1 MDNTEIIQAVRKR
14 FEKRLLS
21 DADMQRLRQRAEEG
35 VATMAEADIYARR
48 AAECYNMALHEV
60 LGKASIEEYRDAV
73 DSVIPK
79 GFHQISSRVNDYTK
93 EIIDIQLKDAG
104 IGLKAVS
111 AEYDSRKERDVVE
124 AIRKAAQKAEEIS
137 RAEPEADRQVES
149 FAQKAATNT
158 IQTNAKAQNDAGLEV
173 RVTRIYDGIGV
184 HDRKDECQWC
194 LSRCGEDM
202 PYSEAYAKGA
212 FQRHPGCHCELFY
225 KPKRGGWQRQ
235 ADLTGN
241 QWENATD
248 EQMLKM
254 RQKYGTDE
262 RRLSPAERIRTAQE
276 GTLWKKLD
284 GDATVAAGSEA
295 SASKLPPKLGH
306 YIPDDKTRQEII
318 RRGIEAEKPIF
329 ADDLLGSLAR
339 GLPPDPDKYTVV
351 MHGHPYC
358 VEFFGKK
365 IDVETLCAIIAQ
377 RKDYQK
383 GTDIR
388 LISCYTG
395 SRKDGVAQYI
405 ANKLGVTVW
414 APDKL
419 GIINKFAGRY
429 RVYSGSDYGIEDGN
443 FIPFSPNERKEG
455 KQ

>member
-1 MDNTEIIQAVRKR
+1 MDNTETIRKIRER
-14 FEKRLLS
+14 FEKKISGS
-21 DADMQRLRQRAEEG
+21 DGVSSLRKKIEDG
-35 VATMAEADIYARR
+35 TATLVDADIYACR
-48 AAECYNMALHEV
+48 AAELYNIALHEV
-60 LGKASIEEYRDAV
+60 LGKSSIEEYREAV
-73 DSVIPK
+73 DAVIPK
-79 GFHQISSRVNDYTK
+79 GFRQLSDRVNGYTK
-93 EIIDIQLKDAG
+93 EIIDMQLQEAG

-111 AEYDSRKERDVVE
+111 GGYDSQKERDAIE
-124 AIRKAAQKAEEIS
+124 AIRRAAQKAEETAQ
-137 RAEPEADRQVES
+137 AEPETARQIES

-158 IQTNAKAQNDAGLEV
+158 VQTNAKAQNDAGLEV

-184 HDRKDECQWC
+184 HNRKDECQWC

-235 ADLTGN
+235 ADWTGN